1 MRGVRKASD
10 TTSNVTLKYG
20 KKSEDCWVRH
30 SFRVKDTHDA
40 DVNIHKSMI
49 RSQASKAVCW
59 VLNHSSNMGKV
70 TSVNNAA
77 KKKVQRLCRSGGHGK
92 SLKI

>member
-1 MRGVRKASD
+1 MVKS
-10 TTSNVTLKYG
+10 LKIAG
-20 KKSEDCWVRH
+20 LGISICAD
-30 SFRVKDTHDA
+30 DTHDA

-77 KKKVQRLCRSGGHGK
+77 KKKVQRLSRSGGHGK